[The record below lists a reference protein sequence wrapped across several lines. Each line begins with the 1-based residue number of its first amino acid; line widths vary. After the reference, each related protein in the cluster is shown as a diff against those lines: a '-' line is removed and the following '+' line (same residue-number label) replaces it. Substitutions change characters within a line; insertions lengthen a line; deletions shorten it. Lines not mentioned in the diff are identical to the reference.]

1 MSRDEGRG
9 TRDSEQTSRDEVLIT
24 PHPSSLLPAV
34 RVGVV
39 GTGYLGRL
47 HARILTEIPEV
58 HVAGFVETD
67 DAIAAEITENLK
79 LKRFESVEAL
89 AREIDCAV
97 VATPTTT
104 HYDVAR
110 RLIEAGCDVMVEKPI
125 TPAVEEAQ
133 RLIDLAASRQRILQV
148 GHVERYNP
156 AITAVAP
163 LLRGVRY
170 VEAERLGVFVGRS
183 LDIDV
188 LLDLM
193 IHDLN
198 LVLSLLGQRVTE
210 VRAVGVAVLTDKVDI
225 TNVRLELENGAVANL
240 TASRV
245 SQERVRKI
253 RFFSGEAYISVDTK
267 EQEVKGYGLSGKTI
281 VPIEVL
287 VTKQE
292 PLRAE
297 LEAFLACVRTRARPL
312 VSGED
317 GLAAVELAIRVAK
330 AIEESMKR
338 FSPQDRKL

>member
-1 MSRDEGRG
+1 
-9 TRDSEQTSRDEVLIT
+9 
-24 PHPSSLLPAV
+24 V
-34 RVGVV
+34 RVGIV

-47 HARILTEIPEV
+47 HARILTEMPEADV
-58 HVAGFVETD
+58 IGFVEPD
-67 DAIAAEITENLK
+67 DSIAADIADTLK
-79 LKRFESVEAL
+79 IKRFDSVAAL

-104 HYDVAR
+104 HFDVAR
-110 RLIEAGCDVMVEKPI
+110 ELLEAGCDVMVEKPI
-125 TPAVEEAQ
+125 TPTVDDAR
-133 RLIDLAASRQRILQV
+133 RLIEIANSNNRILQV

-156 AITAVAP
+156 AIIAVAP
-163 LLRGVRY
+163 ILKNVLY

-198 LVLSLLGQRVTE
+198 LVLSFLGQKVVD
-210 VRAVGVAVLTDKVDI
+210 VRAVGVAVMTEKVDI
-225 TNVRLELENGAVANL
+225 TNVRIEFENGAVANL

-245 SQERVRKI
+245 SQDRVRKI
-253 RFFSGEAYISVDTK
+253 RFFSREAYISVDTK
-267 EQEVKGYGLSGKTI
+267 EQEVKGYRLAGKT
-281 VPIEVL
+281 VLPIEVT

-297 LEAFLACVRTRARPL
+297 LEAFLACVRTRTRPL

-317 GLAAVELAIRVAK
+317 GLAAVELAIRVAQ
-330 AIEESMKR
+330 AIDESLQR
-338 FSPQDRKL
+338 FSIQ

>member
-1 MSRDEGRG
+1 M
-9 TRDSEQTSRDEVLIT
+9 
-24 PHPSSLLPAV
+24 
-34 RVGVV
+34 RVGIV

-47 HARILTEIPEV
+47 HARILTEMPEANV
-58 HVAGFVETD
+58 VGFVEPD
-67 DAIAAEITENLK
+67 DAIAADIAATLN
-79 LKRFESVEAL
+79 LKRFDSVASL

-104 HYDVAR
+104 HFDVAR
-110 RLIEAGCDVMVEKPI
+110 ELLEAGCDVMVEKPI
-125 TPAVEEAQ
+125 TPSVEDAQ
-133 RLIDLAASRQRILQV
+133 RLIDIANSRNRILQV

-163 LLRGVRY
+163 ILKNVLY

-198 LVLSLLGQRVTE
+198 LVLSFLGQRVVD
-210 VRAVGVAVLTDKVDI
+210 VRAVGVAVMTEKVDI
-225 TNVRLELENGAVANL
+225 TNVRLEFENGAVANL

-245 SQERVRKI
+245 SQDRVRKI
-253 RFFSGEAYISVDTK
+253 RFFSREAYISVDTK
-267 EQEVKGYGLSGKTI
+267 EQEVKGYRLAGKT
-281 VPIEVL
+281 VLPIEVT

-297 LEAFLACVRTRARPL
+297 LEAFVECVRTRTRPL

-330 AIEESMKR
+330 AIDESLRR
-338 FSPQDRKL
+338 FV